1 MDLPEKRI
9 FCIIKQGKK
18 TREVTSPGP
27 WPLIGSYMFFFVS
40 FDLLCV
46 NLETKVSSQLSSNCN
61 IWWHGE
67 AEEEVR
73 GGIRTVDSQFSY
85 SKVNHGHWYVFS

>member
-1 MDLPEKRI
+1 MVKSTYFVFLDLWI
-9 FCIIKQGKK
+9 
-18 TREVTSPGP
+18 
-27 WPLIGSYMFFFVS
+27 
-40 FDLLCV
+40 LLCPV
-46 NLETKVSSQLSSNCN
+46 LCVDLETKVSSQLSSNCN

-67 AEEEVR
+67 AEEEVQ

>member
-1 MDLPEKRI
+1 M
-9 FCIIKQGKK
+9 GKSIY
-18 TREVTSPGP
+18 V
-27 WPLIGSYMFFFVS
+27 FFGS

-67 AEEEVR
+67 AEGRCGVGFEL
-73 GGIRTVDSQFSY
+73 
-85 SKVNHGHWYVFS
+85 

>member
-1 MDLPEKRI
+1 M
-9 FCIIKQGKK
+9 GKSIY
-18 TREVTSPGP
+18 V
-27 WPLIGSYMFFFVS
+27 FFFWDHL
-40 FDLLCV
+40 DLLCV